1 MSWLK
6 GLLSKKSKKQSSEE
20 LSCGEKTYTY
30 SVSHVS
36 AEKHLIYILCKEVD
50 SKLEPETFTF
60 FLKKFAKDVNAGVWE
75 GNILPAGEDL
85 TKAEYKIKN
94 DRFELLFRYNGK
106 FGIIIEYSPNL
117 LLHTALLYLDTHDIE
132 VDDFSLWIAERPM
145 FSPSTQ
151 VEQAFQKNKIHT
163 SASIDYTTSAT
174 ELRSSGI
181 LVIPEGT
188 KEIKRSEY
196 EKQHNIQ
203 QVVLPE
209 GLETIGDSAFY
220 GCVNLEKINIP
231 RSVKKMGQ
239 QVFFGC
245 EKLTSAG
252 PYTSNCSIEFD
263 ASNAIIENLFF
274 NCKYLKR
281 VHLPNG
287 ISCIGKA
294 AFEFCESIKEISI
307 PEGVTDIQADA
318 FAFCKSLQK
327 LSLPD
332 SVSNIDTGAFRG
344 CNQLSDLNGF
354 IILRSVLY
362 GCLNLNDTIVIP
374 QGVTTIDSDAFVL
387 GTSTSNDVT
396 TTIVIPESVVRIT
409 HHRAFLRCKKLE
421 TVIIPENPSDEV
433 KQVAQI
439 IADRAEERRRQREKP
454 KPVYIRTPE
463 QLCAFHN
470 ANRTIM
476 SDEVYKAILAKFK
489 DMRDKVLGK
498 GGKTDARWS
507 ESATMI
513 SLFDEDSHWVGHD
526 DTVTDT
532 VELKFERL
540 SRWDEPEVWSSES
553 EWPCEGQYQYLN
565 ESVNKGDSW
574 SYLVMSRKGWLLR
587 KPFGLPGVWSFEYMS
602 KSDR

>member
-6 GLLSKKSKKQSSEE
+6 KWFLGKHQKQVAKVRPSE
-20 LSCGEKTYTY
+20 KYTY
-30 SVSHVS
+30 RVGGVSDTEHQIS
-36 AEKHLIYILCKEVD
+36 ILCNEVNPIY
-50 SKLEPETFTF
+50 EPETFTF
-60 FLKKFAKDVNAGVWE
+60 LLEKFAQELNTGICKGKIFPV
-75 GNILPAGEDL
+75 GEDL
-85 TKAEYKIKN
+85 KDTVYRIEN
-94 DRFELLFRYNGK
+94 DIFNLKFRYDRK
-106 FGIIIEYSPNL
+106 WGISIEYLPNQSWYTV
-117 LLHTALLYLDTHDIE
+117 LHVLETHDIE
-132 VDDFSLWIAERPM
+132 VDDYFWKPLERQLPVPVQTAKL
-145 FSPSTQ
+145 SCND
-151 VEQAFQKNKIHT
+151 V
-163 SASIDYTTSAT
+163 
-174 ELRSSGI
+174 
-181 LVIPEGT
+181 LVIPAGT

-196 EKQHNIQ
+196 EKQHSIR

-239 QVFFGC
+239 QVFCGC

-263 ASNAIIENLFF
+263 ASTTIIENLFF

-281 VHLPNG
+281 VHLPKG

-318 FAFCKSLQK
+318 FSFCKSLQK

-332 SVSNIDTGAFRG
+332 SLSNIDTGAFRG
-344 CNQLSDLNGF
+344 CNQLADLNGF

-421 TVIIPENPSDEV
+421 TVIIPENASEEV
-433 KQVAQI
+433 KQVAKI
-439 IADRAEERRRQREKP
+439 IADRAEELRKDREKP

-463 QLCAFHN
+463 QLWVFHS
-470 ANRTIM
+470 ANRSIM

-498 GGKTDARWS
+498 GGETDARWS

-526 DTVTDT
+526 DTVTET
-532 VELKFERL
+532 VELRFERL

-574 SYLVMSRKGWLLR
+574 SYLVMSRKGWLLK